1 MTTLFIGYRSNQAL
15 AILRERMPGKV
26 VFLDLERYPRELPF
40 YLRLS
45 GGALEGCLFPPDED
59 PVPFDQVS
67 CVYVH
72 EICISSEAG
81 VGFDQQDWAYLS
93 TECWASLIALL
104 EALKLHC
111 RVANSV
117 SSRHEV
123 ESRVARL
130 TALSAHG
137 VPIAPMLVTSHPEAA
152 RKFYAENRGRV
163 AFRSLSGE
171 GSARDRAMQPA
182 DLERLEDLRTAP
194 VAFEGKLGDQPAWL
208 ALVGGR
214 AILCPAG
221 AAPPEPGLVQACLA
235 TARRLELELCEVVLR
250 RLPNGRYQAVDLIP
264 FLTPGTLAVPE
275 VLEAAL
281 NLAWEGVP
289 A

>member
-40 YLRLS
+40 Y
-45 GGALEGCLFPPDED
+45 
-59 PVPFDQVS
+59 
-67 CVYVH
+67 
-72 EICISSEAG
+72 
-81 VGFDQQDWAYLS
+81 
-93 TECWASLIALL
+93 
-104 EALKLHC
+104 
-111 RVANSV
+111 
-117 SSRHEV
+117 
-123 ESRVARL
+123 
-130 TALSAHG
+130 
-137 VPIAPMLVTSHPEAA
+137 
-152 RKFYAENRGRV
+152 
-163 AFRSLSGE
+163 
-171 GSARDRAMQPA
+171 
-182 DLERLEDLRTAP
+182 
-194 VAFEGKLGDQPAWL
+194 
-208 ALVGGR
+208 
-214 AILCPAG
+214 
-221 AAPPEPGLVQACLA
+221 QACLA